1 MKYEFFEDK
10 QFVTSKE
17 GKYFIDLKEIP
28 NYVINKLDLLGGI
41 DVVNQGQKFHLWGHY
56 L

>member
-17 GKYFIDLKEIP
+17 GKYFIDLKEI
-28 NYVINKLDLLGGI
+28 YFVKLPPW
-41 DVVNQGQKFHLWGHY
+41 QFFFAFSS
-56 L
+56 